1 MKHCVNAYLSLM
13 ELPYLR
19 WRLHWLECES
29 NQKTDRPIQPQI
41 LKTKSIMVIK
51 DVLLFFPLK
60 KLPDKLMISFS
71 SNI

>member
-19 WRLHWLECES
+19 WRLRWLECES
-29 NQKTDRPIQPQI
+29 NQKTHRPIQPQI

-51 DVLLFFPLK
+51 DVLLFFQLK
-60 KLPDKLMISFS
+60 QLPDKLMISFS
-71 SNI
+71 SKI